1 MVKLVPIFMTGA
13 VVVKEWH
20 KLTEADAFLQ
30 VSLLPAEFSI
40 SITRRPLRMK
50 DN

>member
-13 VVVKEWH
+13 VVEKEQH
-20 KLTEADAFLQ
+20 KLAEADAFLQ
-30 VSLLPAEFSI
+30 VSLLPAEFNI
-40 SITRRPLRMK
+40 SITRRPLRMR